1 MYTEFKLYSRPS
13 FWEGMARMVDVF
25 GLLNEYNSSS
35 SDNEADFRA
44 TRSDWE
50 RVGADIWAAIAKLDK
65 EQKQN

>member
-1 MYTEFKLYSRPS
+1 
-13 FWEGMARMVDVF
+13 MARLVDVF

-50 RVGADIWAAIAKLDK
+50 RVGADIWTAIAKLDK
-65 EQKQN
+65 EKTQL